1 MNNAPFTVVGATTRA
16 GRISS
21 PLRDRFG
28 ATYRLDFYEEDDGRT
43 IADMS
48 GIERQPTFLPHFHR
62 KRSDFSAPDAP
73 RANDRPWESAAG
85 ELTREERNAAIRG
98 ALECRRGRRGAP
110 PLCRASSCRRSWP
123 AWRSLLRPFLT
134 RHPMP

>member
-1 MNNAPFTVVGATTRA
+1 MKK
-16 GRISS
+16 
-21 PLRDRFG
+21 D
-28 ATYRLDFYEEDDGRT
+28 DFYEEDDGRT

-98 ALECRRGRRGAP
+98 ALKAGLLIAGVYILAAAALIVAMQLLVLNMEKGRLFRVFLFYFSARP
-110 PLCRASSCRRSWP
+110 TTNSS
-123 AWRSLLRPFLT
+123 LFFGFQIVFIFIL
-134 RHPMP
+134 

>member
-1 MNNAPFTVVGATTRA
+1 MKK
-16 GRISS
+16 
-21 PLRDRFG
+21 D
-28 ATYRLDFYEEDDGRT
+28 DFYEEDDGRT

-73 RANDRPWESAAG
+73 RTNDRPWESAAG

-98 ALECRRGRRGAP
+98 VLKAGLLIAGVYILAAAALIVAMQ
-110 PLCRASSCRRSWP
+110 
-123 AWRSLLRPFLT
+123 LLWS
-134 RHPMP
+134 

>member
-1 MNNAPFTVVGATTRA
+1 MKK
-16 GRISS
+16 
-21 PLRDRFG
+21 D
-28 ATYRLDFYEEDDGRT
+28 DFYEEDDGRT

-98 ALECRRGRRGAP
+98 ALKAG
-110 PLCRASSCRRSWP
+110 
-123 AWRSLLRPFLT
+123 LLIAAAALIVA
-134 RHPMP
+134 MQLLWS

>member
-1 MNNAPFTVVGATTRA
+1 MKK
-16 GRISS
+16 
-21 PLRDRFG
+21 D
-28 ATYRLDFYEEDDGRT
+28 DFYEEDDGRT

-85 ELTREERNAAIRG
+85 ELTREERNAIRG
-98 ALECRRGRRGAP
+98 ALKAG
-110 PLCRASSCRRSWP
+110 
-123 AWRSLLRPFLT
+123 LLIAGVYILAAAALIVA
-134 RHPMP
+134 MQLLWS

>member
-1 MNNAPFTVVGATTRA
+1 MKK
-16 GRISS
+16 
-21 PLRDRFG
+21 D
-28 ATYRLDFYEEDDGRT
+28 DFYEEDDGRT

-85 ELTREERNAAIRG
+85 ELKREERNAAIRG
-98 ALECRRGRRGAP
+98 ALKAGILIALAFLAGGA
-110 PLCRASSCRRSWP
+110 
-123 AWRSLLRPFLT
+123 LLILAMQVFWG
-134 RHPMP
+134 

>member
-1 MNNAPFTVVGATTRA
+1 MKK
-16 GRISS
+16 
-21 PLRDRFG
+21 D
-28 ATYRLDFYEEDDGRT
+28 DFYEEDDGRT

-98 ALECRRGRRGAP
+98 AAFLETTDPSKMLFPTLISR
-110 PLCRASSCRRSWP
+110 
-123 AWRSLLRPFLT
+123 
-134 RHPMP
+134 

>member
-1 MNNAPFTVVGATTRA
+1 MKK
-16 GRISS
+16 
-21 PLRDRFG
+21 D
-28 ATYRLDFYEEDDGRT
+28 DFYEEDDGRT

-48 GIERQPTFLPHFHR
+48 GIERQPTVLPHFHR

-98 ALECRRGRRGAP
+98 ALKAGTADRRCVYPRRRGADRRDAAALVLNMEKGRLFRVFLFYFSARP
-110 PLCRASSCRRSWP
+110 TTNSS
-123 AWRSLLRPFLT
+123 LFFGFQIVFIFIL
-134 RHPMP
+134 

>member
-1 MNNAPFTVVGATTRA
+1 MKK
-16 GRISS
+16 
-21 PLRDRFG
+21 D
-28 ATYRLDFYEEDDGRT
+28 DFYEEDDGRT

-85 ELTREERNAAIRG
+85 ELTREERNAAIGG
-98 ALECRRGRRGAP
+98 ALKAGLLIGFTFLIAGAVAV
-110 PLCRASSCRRSWP
+110 LAMQVLW
-123 AWRSLLRPFLT
+123 A
-134 RHPMP
+134 

>member
-1 MNNAPFTVVGATTRA
+1 MKK
-16 GRISS
+16 
-21 PLRDRFG
+21 D
-28 ATYRLDFYEEDDGRT
+28 DFYEEDDGRT

-73 RANDRPWESAAG
+73 RANDRPWESTAG

-98 ALECRRGRRGAP
+98 RAQGGTADRRCVYPRRAALIVAMQ
-110 PLCRASSCRRSWP
+110 
-123 AWRSLLRPFLT
+123 LLWS
-134 RHPMP
+134 

>member
-1 MNNAPFTVVGATTRA
+1 MKK
-16 GRISS
+16 
-21 PLRDRFG
+21 D
-28 ATYRLDFYEEDDGRT
+28 DFYEEDDGRT

-98 ALECRRGRRGAP
+98 ALKAG
-110 PLCRASSCRRSWP
+110 
-123 AWRSLLRPFLT
+123 LLIAGVYILAAAREIKLSRIKIVENVPEGGNDCVCVLL
-134 RHPMP
+134 

>member
-1 MNNAPFTVVGATTRA
+1 MKK
-16 GRISS
+16 
-21 PLRDRFG
+21 D
-28 ATYRLDFYEEDDGRT
+28 DFYEEDDGRT

-85 ELTREERNAAIRG
+85 ELTREERNAAIHG
-98 ALECRRGRRGAP
+98 ALKAGLLIAGVYILAAALVLNMEKGRLFRVFLFYFSARP
-110 PLCRASSCRRSWP
+110 TTNSS
-123 AWRSLLRPFLT
+123 LFFGFQIVFIFIL
-134 RHPMP
+134 

>member
-1 MNNAPFTVVGATTRA
+1 MKKA
-16 GRISS
+16 
-21 PLRDRFG
+21 
-28 ATYRLDFYEEDDGRT
+28 DFYEEADGRT

-62 KRSDFSAPDAP
+62 KRSDFS

-98 ALECRRGRRGAP
+98 ALKAG
-110 PLCRASSCRRSWP
+110 
-123 AWRSLLRPFLT
+123 LLIAGEYILAAAALIVA
-134 RHPMP
+134 MQLLWS

>member
-1 MNNAPFTVVGATTRA
+1 MKK
-16 GRISS
+16 
-21 PLRDRFG
+21 D
-28 ATYRLDFYEEDDGRT
+28 DFYEEDDGRT

-98 ALECRRGRRGAP
+98 ALKAGILIALAFLAGGA
-110 PLCRASSCRRSWP
+110 
-123 AWRSLLRPFLT
+123 LLILAMQVFWG
-134 RHPMP
+134 

>member
-1 MNNAPFTVVGATTRA
+1 MKKDA
-16 GRISS
+16 
-21 PLRDRFG
+21 
-28 ATYRLDFYEEDDGRT
+28 FYEGDDGRT

-98 ALECRRGRRGAP
+98 VLKAGLLIAGVYILAAAALIVAMQ
-110 PLCRASSCRRSWP
+110 
-123 AWRSLLRPFLT
+123 LLWS
-134 RHPMP
+134 

>member
-1 MNNAPFTVVGATTRA
+1 MKK
-16 GRISS
+16 
-21 PLRDRFG
+21 D
-28 ATYRLDFYEEDDGRT
+28 DFYEEDDGRT

-98 ALECRRGRRGAP
+98 ALKAGLLIAGVYILAAAALIVGIRTVKRADEEAAAAAKTAP
-110 PLCRASSCRRSWP
+110 SGIEKLK
-123 AWRSLLRPFLT
+123 
-134 RHPMP
+134 

>member
-1 MNNAPFTVVGATTRA
+1 MKK
-16 GRISS
+16 
-21 PLRDRFG
+21 D
-28 ATYRLDFYEEDDGRT
+28 DFYEEDDGRT

-48 GIERQPTFLPHFHR
+48 GIERQQTFLPHFHR

-98 ALECRRGRRGAP
+98 ALKAGILIALAFLAGGA
-110 PLCRASSCRRSWP
+110 
-123 AWRSLLRPFLT
+123 LLILAMQVFWG
-134 RHPMP
+134 

>member
-1 MNNAPFTVVGATTRA
+1 MKK
-16 GRISS
+16 
-21 PLRDRFG
+21 D
-28 ATYRLDFYEEDDGRT
+28 DFYEEDDGRT

-85 ELTREERNAAIRG
+85 ELTREERAAIRG
-98 ALECRRGRRGAP
+98 ALKAG
-110 PLCRASSCRRSWP
+110 
-123 AWRSLLRPFLT
+123 LLIAGVYILAAAALIVA
-134 RHPMP
+134 MQLLWS

>member
-1 MNNAPFTVVGATTRA
+1 MKK
-16 GRISS
+16 
-21 PLRDRFG
+21 D
-28 ATYRLDFYEEDDGRT
+28 DFYEEDDGRT

-98 ALECRRGRRGAP
+98 ALKAYI
-110 PLCRASSCRRSWP
+110 LA
-123 AWRSLLRPFLT
+123 AAALIVAMQLLWS
-134 RHPMP
+134 